1 VVLQVQDQA
10 SFDALFNCIYSEE
23 RVVAMR
29 AADAI
34 EKITARQPQYLQTH
48 QNELFQMAMVAKEKE
63 LKWHLAQLLPRLPL
77 QAADLNCAWTL
88 LTGWALDKKNSR
100 IVRVNALQALFE
112 LTWIKPDGVA
122 ELARLMKALS
132 AENIPSLN
140 ARIKTLQH
148 RL

>member
-1 VVLQVQDQA
+1 
-10 SFDALFNCIYSEE
+10 
-23 RVVAMR
+23 
-29 AADAI
+29 
-34 EKITARQPQYLQTH
+34 
-48 QNELFQMAMVAKEKE
+48 
-63 LKWHLAQLLPRLPL
+63 L